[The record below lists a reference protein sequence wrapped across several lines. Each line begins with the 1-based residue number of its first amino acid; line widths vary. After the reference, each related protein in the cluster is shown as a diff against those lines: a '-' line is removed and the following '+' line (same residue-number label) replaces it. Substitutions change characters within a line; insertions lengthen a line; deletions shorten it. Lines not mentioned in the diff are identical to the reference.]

1 MRYKCKKGHVFFCSR
16 SITPKCPHCDE
27 IVHQSSTNTYVENK
41 QDDSFIVIAEDTI
54 EAFEE
59 SSSSSNDSSLESGGG
74 DFGGGGSSG
83 EW

>member
-16 SITPKCPHCDE
+16 SITPKCPHCNE
-27 IVHQSSTNTYVENK
+27 ILHQSSTSAYEEIK

-54 EAFEE
+54 EISEDT
-59 SSSSSNDSSLESGGG
+59 SSTNDTSLESSGG